1 MKRAI
6 VGVLAIS
13 LGLLI
18 KSCDTTDPPDNKS
31 LTLKLEDVS
40 CIEAWITLTTTNLQL
55 PATVTLKQTS
65 SNGNTKSQ
73 ILNLNT
79 QDSLLYVD
87 SLLPNQS
94 YTFIASHSSAIGGLS
109 GISSNELS
117 VTTMDTTSHDFT
129 FETFT
134 FGGTAGSSTLY
145 DVAIISPE
153 NIWCV
158 GEILVADTSING
170 YTTYNAVHWDGSQW
184 ELKRIT
190 VLYRGSLITP
200 PLYGIFAFSD
210 NEIWLSS
217 GVPIKGDGTN
227 WTQYHLFDMGILTQ
241 NDGYLTKIW
250 GTSSTDLYY
259 VGTKGTIARYLNGT
273 WSKINSGTN
282 LNINDIWGTVDNE
295 GNQYI
300 LCTAYNFATGGEKK
314 LLRIRNFVVDEI
326 SWTGNRELY
335 MVWFNSKYKIYAGGE
350 GLFNLT
356 NGNWTEEQLPPYFIF
371 SVRGDNHNNILAV
384 GGFGFC
390 THFNGISWKIFNE
403 LAISG
408 NYKSVAVKGG
418 LVTIIG
424 TTSGNKAII
433 VIGQQ

>member
-1 MKRAI
+1 MKVIIKI
-6 VGVLAIS
+6 VLILNAVIIYNSCNSVEPPPPNGEKPT
-13 LGLLI
+13 LL
-18 KSCDTTDPPDNKS
+18 
-31 LTLKLEDVS
+31 LKLEDVS
-40 CIEAWITLTTTNLQL
+40 CTEAWIKLETTNLQL
-55 PATVTLKQTS
+55 PATVTLKQFNPT
-65 SNGNTKSQ
+65 GDTKSQ
-73 ILNLNT
+73 IINLNT
-79 QDSLLYVD
+79 KDSLLYID
-87 SLLPNQS
+87 SLLPKTS
-94 YTFIASHSSAIGGLS
+94 YQYRVSSIEYKVS
-109 GISSNELS
+109 SSNLS

-145 DVAIISPE
+145 DVAIVGE
-153 NIWCV
+153 EIWAV
-158 GEILVADTSING
+158 GEIYVADTSING

-190 VLYRGSLITP
+190 VDFRGNLITP
-200 PLYGIFAFSD
+200 PLEGVFSFSNTD
-210 NEIWLSS
+210 IWFVGSL
-217 GVPIKGDGTN
+217 PIHGDGEN
-227 WTQYHLFDMGILTQ
+227 WIMYDLRTTVDPNITVSRAWGSSSNDM
-241 NDGYLTKIW
+241 YF
-250 GTSSTDLYY
+250 
-259 VGTKGTIARYLNGT
+259 VGRNGNIARYLNGT

-282 LNINDIWGTVDNE
+282 LNINDIWGTFDNE

-314 LLRIRNFVVDEI
+314 LLRIRNFVVDVI
-326 SWTGNRELY
+326 PWVDNRELY
-335 MVWFNSKYKIYAGGE
+335 TVWFNSKNKIYAGGE

-390 THFNGISWKIFNE
+390 SHFNGISWKTFDE